1 MSGSVVWC
9 APPERLPEQVARILL
24 ASEFFDRTKPR
35 KRLGIK
41 LHFGEAGNH
50 NHIEPE
56 VVRQVV
62 VLASR
67 FHLEPFLIE
76 TTSLYRGRR
85 ATRREHIKLACEHGF
100 DVKQVLA
107 PIDILDGEFGEK
119 FYTVAMNSTEL
130 PKAFL
135 AAGLRY
141 YSYIINLAHFKGHF
155 VTGFGGTIK
164 NLAMGLASKAG
175 KLAMHSSSKPYVD
188 EVRCASCGACVEYCP
203 HQGISFV
210 RYVAKISSSCTGCG
224 GCVAVCPHGAIKLKW
239 DLASDSVQT
248 KMADYCQAVL
258 TGRAAIH
265 FNLAV
270 KITPNCDCNSVTE
283 KPMMPDLGV
292 FGSFDPVACD
302 QAVFDR
308 AREKIK
314 ECYPELDPEILLA
327 RAAEI
332 GLGSRNYQLVPV

>member
-1 MSGSVVWC
+1 MSGSVVWF
-9 APPERLPEQVARILL
+9 APSDGLPERVEQVLL
-24 ASEFFDRTKPR
+24 ASGFFDRTKPR
-35 KRLGIK
+35 KRVGIK

-76 TTSLYRGRR
+76 TNALYRGRR
-85 ATRREHIKLACEHGF
+85 ATRREHIKLAFEHGF
-100 DVKQVLA
+100 DIKRVLA
-107 PIDILDGEFGEK
+107 PIDILDGEFGDRS
-119 FYTVAMNSTEL
+119 YTVALESGEV

-155 VTGFGGTIK
+155 VTGFGGVIK

-188 EVRCASCGACVEYCP
+188 EERCVSCGACVEYCP

-210 RYVAKISSSCTGCG
+210 RYVAKIGSNCAGCA

-239 DLASDSVQT
+239 DMASESVQRR
-248 KMADYCQAVL
+248 MADYCWAVV
-258 TGRAAIH
+258 TGRLVIH
-265 FNLAV
+265 LNLAV
-270 KITPNCDCNSVTE
+270 RITPNCDCNPKTE
-283 KPMMPDLGV
+283 KPMMPDIGV

-308 AREKIK
+308 ARDVIRAH
-314 ECYPELDPEILLA
+314 YPELDPEILLT
-327 RAAEI
+327 RAEEI
-332 GLGSRNYQLVPV
+332 GLGSRDYRLVEV